1 MVDLAEMRR
10 LMRKVPRK
18 LRAIDKAI
26 EQATNV
32 SPKLSGMPSAKG
44 GVNSQVEEGAIAIVA
59 AKQAYAELI
68 AELDRMSA
76 ELEPYIDAIE
86 DIGVRVVMRLRYIRR
101 MSIYDRDFTDTACMC
116 ERHAYRKLQQGEEL
130 IEEMM
135 KSEKMS

>member
-44 GVNSQVEEGAIAIVA
+44 GVNSQVEEGTIAIIA
-59 AKQAYAELI
+59 AKQAYSELI

-86 DIGVRVVMRLRYIRR
+86 DMDIRVVMRLRYVRR
-101 MSIYDRDFTDTACMC
+101 MSVYDKDFTDTACMC
-116 ERHAYRKLQQGEEL
+116 ERNAYFKLGKGEE
-130 IEEMM
+130 IVARMM
-135 KSEKMS
+135 RE